1 MKKTLSFVSI
11 FLLANFIYAQ
21 SGSESFITSGDFTVP
36 AGVTSITIEV
46 VGGGG
51 GGGINGTGGG
61 GGGGYSIGTY
71 SVTPLAVIP
80 VTIGAAGGSGTAGGT
95 TTVGTFN
102 QATGGGPGISV
113 PNPEVGGG
121 GAGGI
126 GSGGT
131 LNYTGGVGGGGYYT
145 YFGGGGGGAAGSLGN
160 GSIGGDTIPWTGI
173 CQTPGGSGG
182 DGGGIPGGSGGKGA
196 GFTDV
201 SCNVTDP
208 SANGMPYGG
217 GGGGGNGNG
226 GGPGMGYSGYALISW
241 GNDPCSN
248 PSNLTASDIQL
259 TSAVLDWTENG
270 TATTWNVEWDFSNFT
285 LGTGN
290 PQVVLA
296 KPYLLEGLMP
306 NTSYDYY
313 VQADCG
319 GTGTSTWSGPFTFV
333 TDVLGTADNVIDGFT
348 YHPNPMNEVL
358 HLRANSTIESVV
370 IYNILGQKVIDQ
382 NIGKATTELSVSNL
396 STGNY
401 FMKVISEEQTGIYKL
416 IKK

>member
-1 MKKTLSFVSI
+1 MKKILSFISI
-11 FLLANFIYAQ
+11 AFLANFIYAQ
-21 SGSESFITSGDFTVP
+21 SGSQSFITSGDFTVP
-36 AGVTSITIEV
+36 ADVTSITIEV

-71 SVTPLAVIP
+71 SVSPLAVIP
-80 VTIGAAGGSGTAGGT
+80 VTIGAGGESGTAGGT
-95 TTVGTFN
+95 TTVGAFN
-102 QATGGGPGISV
+102 HATGGGPGISV

-121 GAGGI
+121 GDGGI

-131 LNYTGGVGGGGYYT
+131 LNYTGGAGGGGYYT

-160 GSIGGDTIPWTGI
+160 GSNGGDTIPWTGI

-196 GFTDV
+196 GFTDAN
-201 SCNVTDP
+201 CNITDP
-208 SANGMPYGG
+208 AASGTPYGG

-226 GGPGMGYSGYALISW
+226 GGPGVGYSGYALISW
-241 GNDPCSN
+241 GSDPCSI
-248 PSNLTASDIQL
+248 PSNLTAFNIQL
-259 TSAVLDWTENG
+259 TSAMLDWTENG
-270 TATTWNVEWDFSNFT
+270 TATTWNIEWGFSNFT

-290 PQVVLA
+290 PQVVLS
-296 KPYLLEGLMP
+296 KPYLLEGLIP

-333 TDVLGTADNVIDGFT
+333 TDVLGTAENVIDGFT
-348 YHPNPMNEVL
+348 YYSNPMNEVL
-358 HLRANSTIESVV
+358 HIHANSNIESVV

-382 NIGKATTELSVSNL
+382 NIGTTTSQLNVSNL
-396 STGNY
+396 STGDY
-401 FMKVISEEQTGIYKL
+401 FMKVISEGQTGIYKL

>member
-1 MKKTLSFVSI
+1 MKKTLSFLSI
-11 FLLANFIYAQ
+11 VLFANFIYAQ
-21 SGSESFITSGDFTVP
+21 SGSQQFITSGDFTVP

-61 GGGGYSIGTY
+61 GGGGYSLGTY
-71 SVTPLAVIP
+71 SVTPLATIP
-80 VTIGAAGGSGTAGGT
+80 VTIGAAGGTGTAGGT
-95 TTVGTFN
+95 TIVGAFN
-102 QATGGGPGISV
+102 QATGGGPGIWV

-131 LNYTGGVGGGGYYT
+131 LNYTGGEGGGGYYT

-160 GSIGGDTIPWTGI
+160 GSNGGDTIPWTGI

-182 DGGGIPGGSGGKGA
+182 AGGGIPSGSGGKGA
-196 GFTDV
+196 GFTDAN
-201 SCNVTDP
+201 CNITDP
-208 SANGMPYGG
+208 AASGMPYGG

-270 TATTWNVEWDFSNFT
+270 TATTWNIEWGFSGFT

-319 GTGTSTWSGPFTFV
+319 GTGTSTWSGPVTFE
-333 TDVLGTADNVIDGFT
+333 TDVLGTADNAIDGFT
-348 YHPNPMNEVL
+348 YYTNPMNEVL

-370 IYNILGQKVIDQ
+370 IYTISGQKVIDQ
-382 NIGKATTELSVSNL
+382 NIGTTTTQLNVSNL
-396 STGNY
+396 STGAY
-401 FMKVISEEQTGIYKL
+401 LMKVVSGGQTGIYRL